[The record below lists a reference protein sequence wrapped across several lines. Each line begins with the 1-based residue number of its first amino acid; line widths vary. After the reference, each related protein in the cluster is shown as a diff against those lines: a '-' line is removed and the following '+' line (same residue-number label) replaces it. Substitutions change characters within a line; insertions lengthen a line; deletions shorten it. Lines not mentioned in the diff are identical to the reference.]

1 VGCFFGALANLYVG
15 DKLGRKWTIIIGGF
29 GVIAGTALQ
38 CGSINYGMM
47 VFSRIFNGVFN
58 GMITSTVP
66 TYQSECVSAKM
77 RGPMLSISGALIGLV
92 GILA

>member
-1 VGCFFGALANLYVG
+1 MYLADTQVGG
-15 DKLGRKWTIIIGGF
+15 W

-47 VFSRIFNGVFN
+47 VFSRIFNGIWN

-66 TYQSECVSAKM
+66 TYQSECVSAKL
-77 RGPMLSISGALIGLV
+77 RGPWLSVSGALIGLV
-92 GILA
+92 ST